1 MSRSPTDTVRRFYE
15 TVFQP
20 GAIDTASQ
28 FIADDFVDHAPWPG
42 QPPTRAG
49 FEAGTLDMYKAFPD
63 LAIEPVKLIEEE
75 GKVAAVV
82 RISGT
87 QHGEFMGHAGSG
99 RAFEIDAVDILRI
112 DNGKLAEHWGVIDV
126 GQMLAQLRLSP
137 AA

>member
-1 MSRSPTDTVRRFYE
+1 MPHSAIDTARRFYE

-28 FIADDFVDHAPWPG
+28 FIADGFVDHAPWPG
-42 QPPTRAG
+42 QPPTRDG
-49 FEAGTLDMYKAFPD
+49 FEAGALEMYRAFPD
-63 LAIEPVKLIEEE
+63 LAIRPVKLFEEDAR
-75 GKVAAVV
+75 VAAVV

-87 QHGEFMGHAGSG
+87 HHGEFMGHAGTG

-112 DNGKLAEHWGVIDV
+112 EDGKLAEHWGVIDV

>member
-1 MSRSPTDTVRRFYE
+1 MSYSATDAVRRFYE

-20 GAIDTASQ
+20 GGTDTVEQ

-42 QPPTRAG
+42 HAPTRAG
-49 FEAGTLDMYKAFPD
+49 FEAGTLEMYRAFPD
-63 LAIEPVKLIEEE
+63 LAIKPVKLLEED

-87 QHGEFMGHAGSG
+87 QHGEFMGHAGTG
-99 RAFEIDAVDILRI
+99 RAFEIDAVDILRLA
-112 DNGKLAEHWGVIDV
+112 DGKLAEHWGVVDV
-126 GQMLAQLRLSP
+126 NQMLAQLRLSP